1 MVDTTIASTTTTT
14 HGTTVLTTPA
24 FTSLARPNVMMAM
37 MGITVALRAIIS
49 GATFALAF
57 PTQLVRLSLLI
68 ATCVWDF
75 FGGPASL
82 D

>member
-1 MVDTTIASTTTTT
+1 
-14 HGTTVLTTPA
+14 
-24 FTSLARPNVMMAM
+24 MMAM

-49 GATFALAF
+49 GATFAIAF

-68 ATCVWDF
+68 ATHVFGIC